1 MVRYSKYIVAIGV
14 LAVCTVG
21 QIVAAQSAAQ
31 GQTPPP
37 TIKRATAM
45 PITSVDGKDS
55 YAAYCAV
62 CHGRDATGNGPAAPA
77 LKVAPSDLTRLAS
90 RNGGKFDALKIEDLI
105 VGKSKVPLSHGTPDM
120 PIWGP
125 VFHAMSMDT
134 ANESLRVQNLV
145 NYLKSI
151 QAK

>member
-1 MVRYSKYIVAIGV
+1 MVRHSKYVVAIAV

-21 QIVAAQSAAQ
+21 RIVAAQSAAQ
-31 GQTPPP
+31 GQTTP
-37 TIKRATAM
+37 TIKLATAK
-45 PITSVDGKDS
+45 PIASVDGKDS

-77 LKVAPSDLTRLAS
+77 LKVAPSDLTRIAS
-90 RNGGKFDALKIEDLI
+90 RNGGKFDILKVEDLI

-125 VFHAMSMDT
+125 VFHAMSLDKAT
-134 ANESLRVQNLV
+134 ETLRVQNLV
-145 NYLKSI
+145 NYLKSV

>member
-14 LAVCTVG
+14 LAVCAVG
-21 QIVAAQSAAQ
+21 QIVAAQGAAQ
-31 GQTPPP
+31 GQPAP

-45 PITSVDGKDS
+45 PIASVEGKDS

-77 LKVAPSDLTRLAS
+77 LKASPSDLTRIAS
-90 RNGGKFDALKIEDLI
+90 RNGGKFDVLKVEDLI
-105 VGKSKVPLSHGTPDM
+105 VGKSKVPMSHGTPDM

-125 VFHAMSMDT
+125 VFHAMSLDA
-134 ANESLRVQNLV
+134 ANETLRVQNLV

>member
-1 MVRYSKYIVAIGV
+1 MFRYSKYIVAIGV

-21 QIVAAQSAAQ
+21 QIVAAQSTAQ
-31 GQTPPP
+31 GQPAP
-37 TIKRATAM
+37 TIKRATAL
-45 PITSVDGKDS
+45 PIASVEGKDS

-77 LKVAPSDLTRLAS
+77 LKVAPTDLTRIAS
-90 RNGGKFDALKIEDLI
+90 RNGGKFDALKVEDLI

-125 VFHAMSMDT
+125 VFHAMSMDNAT
-134 ANESLRVQNLV
+134 ETLRVQNLV

>member
-1 MVRYSKYIVAIGV
+1 MVRYSKYIVAIGI
-14 LAVCTVG
+14 LAVCFVG
-21 QIVAAQSAAQ
+21 QIVAAQSTAQ
-31 GQTPPP
+31 GQTAK
-37 TIKRATAM
+37 TIKRTAAQ
-45 PITSVDGKDS
+45 PIASIEGKDS
-55 YAAYCAV
+55 YAEYCAV

-77 LKVAPSDLTRLAS
+77 LKVAPTDLTRIAS
-90 RNGGKFDALKIEDLI
+90 RNGGKFDALKVEELI

-125 VFHAMSMDT
+125 VFHAMSMDNAT
-134 ANESLRVQNLV
+134 ESLRVQNLV